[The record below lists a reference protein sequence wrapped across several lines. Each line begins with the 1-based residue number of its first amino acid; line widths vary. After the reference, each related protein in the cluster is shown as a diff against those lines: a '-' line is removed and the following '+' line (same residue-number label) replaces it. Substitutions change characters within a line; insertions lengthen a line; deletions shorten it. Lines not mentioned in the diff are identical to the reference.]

1 MSTAHQP
8 ARLLQF
14 PVPTLVRFDCDCIG
28 VRADGYTDIVIAH
41 CTAGSGD
48 PGYDVVAKDM
58 SEKKAVPLS
67 GAEATM
73 IVLNLGGFAREG
85 YKWLRLARDLA
96 GTKT

>member
-1 MSTAHQP
+1 MSTHQAP
-8 ARLLQF
+8 HLLQF
-14 PVPTLVRFDCDCIG
+14 PVPTLVRFECDCIG

-41 CTAGSGD
+41 CTSGADD
-48 PGYDVVAKDM
+48 PGYDVTIKDM

-67 GAEATM
+67 GTEATM
-73 IVLNLGGFAREG
+73 IIVNLGGFAKEG